1 MDGRRDPEQ
10 PGQPSYETRRLT
22 AGEVR
27 WIIGGVLAI
36 LFGVFIAQNADEVK
50 IDFIFF
56 SARVRLIW
64 LFLICAALGAVI
76 DRLLQ
81 RRGILPTMRPRRKRE
96 DRKDAAQ

>member
-1 MDGRRDPEQ
+1 MDQDNEPERS
-10 PGQPSYETRRLT
+10 GQPQFETRRLT
-22 AGEVR
+22 AGEIR

-64 LFLICAALGAVI
+64 LFLICAVLGAVI

-81 RRGILPTMRPRRKRE
+81 RRGLLPTMRPRQRKRE
-96 DRKDAAQ
+96 ERAQ

>member
-1 MDGRRDPEQ
+1 MEQRDGSDRPQ
-10 PGQPSYETRRLT
+10 YETRRLT
-22 AGEVR
+22 AGEIR

-56 SARVRLIW
+56 SASVRLIW
-64 LFLICAALGAVI
+64 LFLICAVLGAII

-81 RRGILPTMRPRRKRE
+81 RRGLLPPMRPRRRKR
-96 DRKDAAQ
+96 